1 MVSVPQ
7 LSGALVRRR
16 GKRLLGPIDLTL
28 AAAGLTVVLGPN
40 GAGKSTLLRVMHGLE
55 RLSEGSLNYEN
66 TPELARRSQAFVF
79 QSPVILRR
87 SVAENLAYPL
97 RLNGTGKAPREAAV
111 ADWAAR
117 IGLSDALVT
126 PAPRLSGGEK
136 QKLALARALI
146 ARPDLL
152 FLDEP
157 TSNLDGTSMREIEAL
172 IADAVAGG
180 TRVILA
186 THDLGQARRLASD
199 AVFLV
204 KGQLIEAAPS
214 PQFFDTP
221 ATAQARAFQNGD
233 ILE

>member
-1 MVSVPQ
+1 MSVPQ

-97 RLNGTGKAPREAAV
+97 RLNGTGKAPREAA
-111 ADWAAR
+111 
-117 IGLSDALVT
+117 
-126 PAPRLSGGEK
+126 
-136 QKLALARALI
+136 
-146 ARPDLL
+146 
-152 FLDEP
+152 
-157 TSNLDGTSMREIEAL
+157 
-172 IADAVAGG
+172 
-180 TRVILA
+180 
-186 THDLGQARRLASD
+186 
-199 AVFLV
+199 
-204 KGQLIEAAPS
+204 
-214 PQFFDTP
+214 
-221 ATAQARAFQNGD
+221 
-233 ILE
+233 